1 MKLTKK
7 TAYLLF
13 VISVIADT
21 IAWSFLEAAEAFTN
35 TGATIG
41 VIISFIITWWCFA
54 KALKCIN
61 LAVAYA
67 SWTAVGT
74 IATSVIGVVLFHQI
88 LSPVGWGAIIVMIIG
103 VFLLTFY
110 GTPEEK
116 TENEEGEK
124 EC

>member
-54 KALKCIN
+54 KALKCI
-61 LAVAYA
+61 
-67 SWTAVGT
+67 
-74 IATSVIGVVLFHQI
+74 
-88 LSPVGWGAIIVMIIG
+88 
-103 VFLLTFY
+103 
-110 GTPEEK
+110 K
-116 TENEEGEK
+116 TLRLIFIK
-124 EC
+124 YHT